1 VFGKSWGSP
10 AFIDEVY
17 LRNPMEPP
25 DVLGMAQDPGPAPK
39 LPDRKKSKLL
49 LICVTILGIQNGRHA
64 DCGLR
69 SVAMCG
75 HVIEYWHSRGTCCLH
90 LQGLLHWPY

>member
-1 VFGKSWGSP
+1 MLIFFILLGHGSLFGKSWGSP

-49 LICVTILGIQNGRHA
+49 LICVTFCDCRIQGSEEA
-64 DCGLR
+64 G
-69 SVAMCG
+69 A
-75 HVIEYWHSRGTCCLH
+75 ECL
-90 LQGLLHWPY
+90 LQ